1 MQLGWKIEEFVELPN
16 YYKLFYKASMD
27 VAIEDMQK
35 AAQIKIGG
43 GKNGNC

>member
-1 MQLGWKIEEFVELPN
+1 MENRGVCRITELLQ
-16 YYKLFYKASMD
+16 LFYKASMD

-43 GKNGNC
+43 GKNGNH